1 MDAWCFPVCATL
13 LRCTALSLH
22 GPLVVM
28 AHRASCTLCY
38 SSGMYGL
45 MCPGPLLSTSTRSKI
60 QTVWGTSRIRGRPLL
75 TQHGGSVLSD
85 VISRVLEACLPAA
98 SQAWEG
104 IDSVL
109 RGIIC
114 TLINSSPWVS
124 KHKLQ
129 TSVQSC
135 SEAAWH
141 SLSCLSLCSQFSGLR
156 APERQPPVCVHLDC
170 VCGDLSCA
178 QCLGKLA
185 FIYGIAGTSRNLW
198 KGAQ

>member
-1 MDAWCFPVCATL
+1 MERYAACVWMPGVSQYV
-13 LRCTALSLH
+13 LSLH

-28 AHRASCTLCY
+28 AHTASC
-38 SSGMYGL
+38 SSGVYGL
-45 MCPGPLLSTSTRSKI
+45 MCPGPLLSTSARSKI
-60 QTVWGTSRIRGRPLL
+60 QTVWGTSRIRGRTLL

-85 VISRVLEACLPAA
+85 VISWVLEACLPAA

-114 TLINSSPWVS
+114 TLMNSSPWVS
-124 KHKLQ
+124 KLQ
-129 TSVQSC
+129 TSVRSC
-135 SEAAWH
+135 SEAAKH
-141 SLSCLSLCSQFSGLR
+141 SLSCWSVCSQFSGLR
-156 APERQPPVCVHLDC
+156 APERQPAVCVHLDWLC
-170 VCGDLSCA
+170 DDLSCA